1 MKQVLLNLPHLKP
14 TFVLYLEGEEE
25 VADLSVMRTLEHSG
39 LRLLKIQSQS
49 EVKAWL
55 TMQIEHQHTHD
66 QSFVLLCDYNSL
78 KSTNFQLLKDVQAQK
93 SLQSIPFFVHIEKG
107 MSIDKKALLKLGVDD
122 CLETPLD
129 WQNVE
134 QRAAF
139 WIRYKAQIRQAP
151 AHSVQ
156 AKKGENLTSTL
167 KRIFDLVVASVL
179 LLCLSPLFL
188 VLAILVKLDSKGPV
202 FYKSK
207 RVGAGYQNFD
217 FWKFRSMYQDADARL
232 EKLLHLN
239 QYEGSNAS
247 NCFVKLKNDP
257 RITRIGSIIRKTSL
271 DELPQLFNVLRGEM
285 SLVGNRP
292 LPPYEAVMMVDDYRA
307 NRFLAPAGLT
317 GLWQVSKRGKSDMST
332 EERVNLDVD
341 YARQHSF
348 WYDIKLLMK
357 TLPAMVQ
364 EENV

>member
-25 VADLSVMRTLEHSG
+25 VAELSVMRTLEHSG
-39 LRLLKIQSQS
+39 IRLLKIQSQS
-49 EVKAWL
+49 EVKEWL
-55 TMQIEHQHTHD
+55 TTQMERLRTPD

-78 KSTNFQLLKDVQAQK
+78 KTTNFQLLKDMQTQT
-93 SLQSIPFFVHIEKG
+93 SLRSIPFFVHVEKG
-107 MSIDKKALLKLGVDD
+107 TSIDKKALIALGVDD

-134 QRAAF
+134 RKAAF
-139 WIRYKAQIRQAP
+139 WLRHKTRIKKAMA
-151 AHSVQ
+151 STET
-156 AKKGENLTSTL
+156 AKPKEKLTSVF
-167 KRIFDLVVASVL
+167 KRVFDLTIASL
-179 LLCLSPLFL
+179 LLLGLSPLL
-188 VLAILVKLDSKGPV
+188 LLLAILIKLDSKGPV

-217 FWKFRSMYQDADARL
+217 FWKFRSMYQDADERL

-239 QYEGSNAS
+239 QYAGSETS
-247 NCFVKLKNDP
+247 NCFIKLKNDP

-348 WYDIKLLMK
+348 SYDIRLLMK
-357 TLPAMVQ
+357 TLPAMMQ